1 MLKLLSCRGAE
12 GVFCQVWRDCRGD
25 GDEGPHHQA
34 LQVRGGEGEGE
45 ESQNIIYFR
54 GFGFVTFADVG
65 GVDKVLAQNSHDL
78 DGKKV
83 GGVIESESLQG
94 QLFVLI
100 TI

>member
-1 MLKLLSCRGAE
+1 MRA
-12 GVFCQVWRDCRGD
+12 
-25 GDEGPHHQA
+25 
-34 LQVRGGEGEGE
+34 GEGEGE

-83 GGVIESESLQG
+83 GGVRESESLLG